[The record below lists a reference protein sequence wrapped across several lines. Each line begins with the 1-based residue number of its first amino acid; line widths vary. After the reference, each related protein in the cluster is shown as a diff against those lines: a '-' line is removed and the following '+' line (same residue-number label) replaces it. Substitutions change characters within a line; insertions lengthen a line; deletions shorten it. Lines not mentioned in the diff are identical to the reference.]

1 MIREVIR
8 PQNTSFSIN
17 IPTSYIDRE
26 LEFIMFPLDEKE
38 ITQEI
43 KQKNNKSLRGVFN
56 QYADTSKITLEDD
69 AWKNHT
75 IEKFKKIWLELILI
89 TS

>member
-1 MIREVIR
+1 MIREIIR
-8 PQNTSFSIN
+8 PQYTSFSIN

-75 IEKFKKIWLELILI
+75 IEKFKNI
-89 TS
+89 

>member
-8 PQNTSFSIN
+8 PQYTTFSIN

-26 LEFIMFPLDEKE
+26 LEFIIFPLDEQE
-38 ITQEI
+38 TTQEI
-43 KQKNNKSLRGVFN
+43 KQKNNKSLKGVFN

-69 AWKNHT
+69 AWKNH
-75 IEKFKKIWLELILI
+75 IVGNFK
-89 TS
+89 

>member
-43 KQKNNKSLRGVFN
+43 KQKNNKSLLVVGIVW
-56 QYADTSKITLEDD
+56 IG
-69 AWKNHT
+69 
-75 IEKFKKIWLELILI
+75 KKMPIHRREI
-89 TS
+89 S

>member
-75 IEKFKKIWLELILI
+75 IEKFKKI
-89 TS
+89 

>member
-26 LEFIMFPLDEKE
+26 LEFIMFPLDEQE
-38 ITQEI
+38 TTQEI

-75 IEKFKKIWLELILI
+75 IEKFKKI
-89 TS
+89 

>member
-1 MIREVIR
+1 MIREIIR
-8 PQNTSFSIN
+8 PQYTSFSIN

-38 ITQEI
+38 ITPEI

-56 QYADTSKITLEDD
+56 QYADASKITLEDD

-75 IEKFKKIWLELILI
+75 IEKFKKI
-89 TS
+89 

>member
-26 LEFIMFPLDEKE
+26 LEFIMFPLDEQE
-38 ITQEI
+38 TTQEI

-56 QYADTSKITLEDD
+56 QYADASKITLEDD

-75 IEKFKKIWLELILI
+75 IEKFKKI
-89 TS
+89 